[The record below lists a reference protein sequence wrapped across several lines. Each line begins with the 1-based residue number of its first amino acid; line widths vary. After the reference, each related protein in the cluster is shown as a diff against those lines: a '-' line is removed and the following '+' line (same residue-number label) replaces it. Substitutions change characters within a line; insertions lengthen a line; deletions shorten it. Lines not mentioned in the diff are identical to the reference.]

1 MKTMNRVLT
10 VTLDEAT
17 YLHLSTLA
25 QEKHIDVEAEV
36 LQAIR
41 AYLRQQRSYRE
52 DPFFQI
58 GPDGHSDLG
67 DLSENHDKY
76 LYG

>member
-1 MKTMNRVLT
+1 MSQALT
-10 VTLDEAT
+10 LTLDEAT
-17 YLHLSTLA
+17 YRYLNTLA
-25 QEKHIDVEAEV
+25 EQTHTDVETEI
-36 LQAIR
+36 LEAIR
-41 AYLRQQRSYRE
+41 MYLQRKRDYRQ

-58 GPDGHSDLG
+58 GPDGHSGLG